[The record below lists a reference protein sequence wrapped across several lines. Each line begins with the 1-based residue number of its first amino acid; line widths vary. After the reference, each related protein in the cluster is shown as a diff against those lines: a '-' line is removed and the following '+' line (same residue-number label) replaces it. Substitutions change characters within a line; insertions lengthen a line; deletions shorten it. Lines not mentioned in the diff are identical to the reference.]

1 MKRWIHTA
9 TESCFANEKLSRFE
23 FIVKRYDNDGEE
35 LEVVTAPSLE
45 EAEAQLDND
54 EYVEYWDYYRR

>member
-1 MKRWIHTA
+1 MKSSA
-9 TESCFANEKLSRFE
+9 DLNS
-23 FIVKRYDNDGEE
+23 YDNDGEE